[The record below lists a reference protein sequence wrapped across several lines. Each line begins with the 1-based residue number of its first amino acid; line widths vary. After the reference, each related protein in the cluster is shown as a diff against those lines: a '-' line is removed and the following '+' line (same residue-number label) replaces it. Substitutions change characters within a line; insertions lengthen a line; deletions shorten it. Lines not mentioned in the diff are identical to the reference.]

1 MLIMLTSFY
10 LGQNYK
16 NRIIKQYKFF
26 NYLKRFTNY
35 LKANI
40 NLFKI
45 NIINI
50 IDEFKINNDEKNANY
65 SEIFIKNGEIYD
77 ISRENIEKIGLTSDD
92 NIIIYN
98 YLKALGTNEYYYE
111 ENKNNSFITYLDRKL
126 EEYSNYIKTK
136 GELTLK
142 IALAIGCVISI
153 IIW

>member
-1 MLIMLTSFY
+1 MLTSFY

-111 ENKNNSFITYLDRKL
+111 ENKNNSFITYLDR
-126 EEYSNYIKTK
+126 
-136 GELTLK
+136 
-142 IALAIGCVISI
+142 
-153 IIW
+153 